1 MHDDT
6 RFILVQAREGP
17 TSSEG
22 DEIYIILDLGARS
35 RDTSF
40 VERASES

>member
-1 MHDDT
+1 MT
-6 RFILVQAREGP
+6 TEGLSWFRQEKALLLAR
-17 TSSEG
+17 G